1 MKLKDLIPESY
12 SMDKIKL
19 LVRDI
24 ERLIDE
30 YRRKYPKSRPP
41 IVRLEEN
48 PRTGYYGASRAYGV
62 YIEPE
67 MSSSDTKE
75 LVDTINKL
83 CRKYNVVVSKPN
95 YGTAR
100 TLISFGQYTNESVSI
115 ELNESSIGSA
125 LNKLKSVAKKLADKY
140 TDEAQKHV
148 KVDKLVSKA
157 PDLNVDKVV
166 GKLKRAPVETENI
179 NEGFMD
185 GIRNLSLKTKN
196 IFKTLSILSAIG
208 VPISYANYLENSF
221 SSWFYNVILS
231 DASPTISNALQ
242 QVHSGQATLDSVYG
256 KFFVVAFAVMFV
268 MYLLT
273 SIISN
278 IGKNE
283 SSDRD
288 YKEEYKKYQSS
299 PKMKKYR
306 AELNKYNRDKGT
318 YGNGDGKDASHKG
331 GKIAGFESE
340 SKNRGRREKSRKKG
354 SKRK

>member
-1 MKLKDLIPESY
+1 MKLKDLLIESSY

-24 ERLIDE
+24 EREISE

-48 PRTGYYGASRAYGV
+48 PGTGYYGARRAYGV

-75 LVDTINKL
+75 IIDTINKL
-83 CRKYNVVVSKPN
+83 CRRYNVVVSKPE
-95 YGTAR
+95 YGRAR
-100 TLISFGQYTNESVSI
+100 TLVAFGQYTNESSI
-115 ELNESSIGSA
+115 KEA
-125 LNKLKSVAKKLADKY
+125 AKTTKKRTKLPNGITVTHEKIA
-140 TDEAQKHV
+140 
-148 KVDKLVSKA
+148 
-157 PDLNVDKVV
+157 
-166 GKLKRAPVETENI
+166 TENNARHYLEFKCEGASEEASKQFLRQMQATIVNQSKRRQAYI
-179 NEGFMD
+179 NSSHDKKNRIFTMKITNMPNTPQADRIIQGY
-185 GIRNLSLKTKN
+185 IAIAKN
-196 IFKTLSILSAIG
+196 IKES
-208 VPISYANYLENSF
+208 
-221 SSWFYNVILS
+221 
-231 DASPTISNALQ
+231 
-242 QVHSGQATLDSVYG
+242 VH
-256 KFFVVAFAVMFV
+256 
-268 MYLLT
+268 
-273 SIISN
+273 
-278 IGKNE
+278 E
-283 SSDRD
+283 SERD